1 MAFLLFLLRSLVVST
16 VELYSRSFDKEMDNA
31 ESSYD
36 LSSGS
41 TSESDIGDPGVLVPY
56 SKEPEWSDGE
66 RGEAEGSEE
75 DEGSEDADVGFDL
88 WPPASRVG
96 NTAWC
101 LCGQCEAMPTWQE
114 CVCCGELPETERKI
128 ADREET
134 CVTYLPNFVKVCL
147 DKEVLET
154 ALNGIFDLT
163 KRPLNTP
170 PDNK

>member
-1 MAFLLFLLRSLVVST
+1 MVVST

-36 LSSGS
+36 SSSGS

-101 LCGQCEAMPTWQE
+101 LCGQCEAMPTRQE